1 MKAPRN
7 LEKYASFFTDD
18 KFWHKLARA
27 LKKAGIK
34 VVYAALVLFYSL
46 QDSRISKKDKLLI
59 LGALG
64 YFILPVDL
72 IPDFLPAVGYTDDL
86 AALLL
91 AFYKVRQCI
100 TPEVKERAETK
111 LRQWFGEYDQN
122 EIVLDADDY
131 EIKDSPKN
139 E

>member
-7 LEKYASFFTDD
+7 IEKYAAFFTDD

-27 LKKAGIK
+27 FKKAGIK

-46 QDSRISKKDKLLI
+46 QDSRISKRDKALI
-59 LGALG
+59 IGALG

-72 IPDFLPAVGYTDDL
+72 IPDFLPAVGFSDDL

-100 TPEVKERAETK
+100 TPEVKEKAEAK
-111 LRQWFGEYDQN
+111 LHQWFGEYDGN
-122 EIVLDADDY
+122 EIVLDPDDY
-131 EIKDSPKN
+131 EFKN
-139 E
+139 TDHE

>member
-1 MKAPRN
+1 MKVPKN

-27 LKKAGIK
+27 FKKAGIK

-46 QDSRISKKDKLLI
+46 QDPRISKKDKALI

-64 YFILPVDL
+64 YFILPFDQ
-72 IPDFLPAVGYTDDL
+72 IPDFMPAVGFSDDL

-100 TPEVKERAETK
+100 TPELKERAEAK
-111 LRQWFGEYDQN
+111 LRQWFGEYDKT
-122 EIVLDADDY
+122 EIVLDPEDY
-131 EIKDSPKN
+131 EIHHD
-139 E
+139 